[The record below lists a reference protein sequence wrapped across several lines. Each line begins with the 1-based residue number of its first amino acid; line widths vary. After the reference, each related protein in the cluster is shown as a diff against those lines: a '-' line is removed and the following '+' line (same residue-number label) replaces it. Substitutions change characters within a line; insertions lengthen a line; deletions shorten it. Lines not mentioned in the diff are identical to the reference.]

1 MNRRHILRAAAVTAS
16 TALVLTGCST
26 KGGDSAGSSDKSGIK
41 TGPGITDSAIKVG
54 ALTDISG
61 PFAPLGKS
69 ALQAEQ
75 LHLKQVNAAGG
86 VCGRQI
92 ELLVRDHG
100 FDVQKAVAAYA
111 EVEPQIAA
119 FGQLSGSAQTA
130 ALLDS
135 IEKDKLQTIQI
146 GASGTVLGHPHLR
159 LMASTY
165 DIDMANGVGFLVQA
179 AKLEKGDKVGH
190 VYIEG
195 EYGGN
200 AAEGARFAARKAG
213 ITLVAQTVK
222 PTDKDL
228 TAQVTA
234 LRAAGVKAVVF
245 SGVPAQTAS
254 LVGVAAATGL
264 KVPVLASAPAYVPQ
278 LLATPAKPALEK
290 MLYVASPWPALSGD
304 DPATKKLAE
313 DYTKAYPKDP
323 VNQAAQAGN
332 AAASLLVGT
341 LKAACEAKDLS
352 RDGIG
357 KALRSLTAYAE
368 GFHEPQDF
376 SDPSKAS
383 STKTYIV
390 QPAAGLPGGLKEVR
404 GPIEHPALA
413 EYLATPRD

>member
-1 MNRRHILRAAAVTAS
+1 MNRRHLIRAAVVATSA
-16 TALVLTGCST
+16 ALVLTGCST
-26 KGGDSAGSSDKSGIK
+26 KAGDSAGSSDKSGIK

-69 ALQAEQ
+69 ALQAQQ
-75 LHLKQVNAAGG
+75 LYVKQVNAAGG

-111 EVEPQIAA
+111 EMEPQIAA
-119 FGQLSGSAQTA
+119 FGELVGSAQTA

-135 IEKDKLQTIQI
+135 IKKDKLQAIAI
-146 GASGTVLGHPHLR
+146 GASSTVLGHPQLR

-165 DIDMANGVGFLVQA
+165 DIDMANGVGFLVTA
-179 AKLEKGDKVGH
+179 AKLRKGDKVGH
-190 VYIEG
+190 VYIDG
-195 EYGGN
+195 EYGGS
-200 AAEGARFAARKAG
+200 AAEGVRFAALKAG
-213 ITLVAQTVK
+213 ITLVSQTVK

-234 LRAAGVKAVVF
+234 LRAAGVKAIVF

-264 KVPVLASAPAYVPQ
+264 KVPVLASGPAYMPQ

-290 MLYVASPWPALSGD
+290 MLYVASPWPAPGGS
-304 DPATKKLAE
+304 DPLTKKLVD

-323 VNQAAQAGN
+323 INQGAQAGN
-332 AAASLLVGT
+332 AAGSVLVGT

-352 RDGIG
+352 REGIG
-357 KALRSLTAYAE
+357 KALRSLTAYSE
-368 GFHEPQDF
+368 GFHEPQNF
-376 SDPSKAS
+376 SDPAKAS

-390 QPAAGLPGGLKEVR
+390 QPAAGVPGGLKQVQ

-413 EYLATPRD
+413 EYLATPRG

>member
-1 MNRRHILRAAAVTAS
+1 MNRRKSLAAAAAATSLAV
-16 TALVLTGCST
+16 VLAGCST
-26 KGGDSAGSSDKSGIK
+26 KGGEPAGSTDKAGIK
-41 TGPGITDSAIKVG
+41 TGPGITKDKISVG
-54 ALTDISG
+54 VLTDLSG
-61 PFAPLGKS
+61 PVAPLGKS

-75 LHLKQVNAAGG
+75 LYLKQVNAAGG
-86 VCGRQI
+86 VCGRTV
-92 ELLVRDHG
+92 ELVVRDHG
-100 FDVQKAVAAYA
+100 YDVQKAVSAYA
-111 EVEPQIAA
+111 EIEPQIAA
-119 FGQLSGSAQTA
+119 LGQLSGSGQTA
-130 ALLDS
+130 ALLDG
-135 IEKDKLQTIQI
+135 IEKDKLQSIQI
-146 GASGTVLGHPHLR
+146 GASGTVLGKPHLR

-165 DIDMANGVGFLVQA
+165 DIDMVNGVGFLVKA
-179 AKLEKGDKVGH
+179 AKLKKGDKVGH

-200 AAEGARFAARKAG
+200 AAEGARFAAKKAG
-213 ITLVAQTVK
+213 LTLVAQTVK

-234 LRAAGVKAVVF
+234 LRAAGVKAIVF

-278 LLATPAKPALEK
+278 LLATPAKQALEK
-290 MLYVASPWPALSGD
+290 MLYVASPWPALSVD
-304 DPATKKLAE
+304 EPSVKKLVD

-332 AAASLLVGT
+332 GAGALLVGT

-352 RDGIG
+352 RDGIS
-357 KALRSLTAYAE
+357 KALRGLTAYSD

-376 SDPSKAS
+376 SDPAKAS

-390 QPAAGLPGGLKEVR
+390 QPAAGLPGGLKQIQGAAED
-404 GPIEHPALA
+404 PALA
-413 EYLATPRD
+413 EYLAAHGN

>member
-1 MNRRHILRAAAVTAS
+1 MNRRHTLRAAALATSIAI
-16 TALVLTGCST
+16 VLAGCST
-26 KGGDSAGSSDKSGIK
+26 KAGESTGSADEAGIK
-41 TGPGITDSAIKVG
+41 TGPGITKDKINVG
-54 ALTDISG
+54 VLTDLSG
-61 PFAPLGKS
+61 PVAPLGKS

-75 LHLKQVNAAGG
+75 LYLKQVNASGG
-86 VCGRQI
+86 VCGRSV
-92 ELLVRDHG
+92 ELMVRDHG
-100 FDVQKAVAAYA
+100 LDVQKAVSAYA
-111 EVEPQIAA
+111 EIEPQVAA
-119 FGQLSGSAQTA
+119 LGQLSGSAQTA

-135 IEKDKLQTIQI
+135 VEKDELQSIQI
-146 GASGTVLGHPHLR
+146 GASGTVLGNPHLR

-165 DIDMANGVGFLVQA
+165 DIDMVNGVGFLVKA
-179 AKLEKGDKVGH
+179 AKLKKGDKVGH

-200 AAEGARFAARKAG
+200 AAEGAKFAAEKAG
-213 ITLVAQTVK
+213 LKLVSQTVK

-234 LRAAGVKAVVF
+234 LRAAGVKAIVF

-290 MLYVASPWPALSGD
+290 MLYVASPWPALSVD
-304 DPATKKLAE
+304 DPSVKKLVE

-332 AAASLLVGT
+332 AAGSLLVGT

-352 RDGIG
+352 RDGIS
-357 KALRSLTAYAE
+357 KALRGLTAYSE
-368 GFHEPQDF
+368 GFHGPQDF

-383 STKTYIV
+383 STKTYIG
-390 QPAAGLPGGLKEVR
+390 QPAAGVPGGMKQVQDATED
-404 GPIEHPALA
+404 PALA
-413 EYLATPRD
+413 DYFAAHGS